1 MKKILKISLI
11 IILLSIVYAYVLVII
26 NLPDTLIVFEGE
38 NIKLNTLYGMNIKLK
53 DETIV
58 SDGKSLSFSLIV
70 PKRNFYSEDVA
81 SEGIYYNEKSTEEE
95 LCYEIKCEVI
105 GVKTLK
111 LQPD

>member
-1 MKKILKISLI
+1 MIVKSAELYKNYLYKYLKDGNELT
-11 IILLSIVYAYVLVII
+11 
-26 NLPDTLIVFEGE
+26 PDHI
-38 NIKLNTLYGMNIKLK
+38 IKLK